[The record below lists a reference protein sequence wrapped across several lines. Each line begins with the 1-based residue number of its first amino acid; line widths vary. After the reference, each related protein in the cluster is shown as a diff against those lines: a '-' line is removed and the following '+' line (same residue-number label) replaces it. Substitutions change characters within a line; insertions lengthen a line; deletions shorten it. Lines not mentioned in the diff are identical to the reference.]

1 MRARAPRTQG
11 DEGAG
16 SVLVVALVAVLG
28 VGALGVT
35 TVGQAVLARHRAGTA
50 ADLAALAA
58 ASAAWP
64 STASGR
70 CADEVRAAARQVA
83 AANRG
88 ALVGCR
94 ADGASV
100 EVVVTVPVE
109 GPAASVGPA
118 RATARAGPAP

>member
-1 MRARAPRTQG
+1 MRGGR
-11 DEGAG
+11 DDGAG

-28 VGALGVT
+28 VGAVGVT
-35 TVGQAVLARHRAGTA
+35 AVGQAVLARHRAGTA

-64 STASGR
+64 SAAPGA
-70 CADEVRAAARQVA
+70 CAGQVRAAAAKVA

-88 ALVGCR
+88 ELAACR
-94 ADGASV
+94 VDGSTV
-100 EVVVTVPVE
+100 ELVVTVPVE
-109 GPAASVGPA
+109 GWVASVGPA